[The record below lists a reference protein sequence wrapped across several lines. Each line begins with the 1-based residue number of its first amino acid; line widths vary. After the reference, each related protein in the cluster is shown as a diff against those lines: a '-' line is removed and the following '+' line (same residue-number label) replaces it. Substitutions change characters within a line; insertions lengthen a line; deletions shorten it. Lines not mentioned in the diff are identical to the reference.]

1 MTFPTSLVATEL
13 AAVNQIL
20 GAVGQAPV
28 TTLDDTN
35 PDVAIAYDS
44 LITVSREIQGEG
56 WSFNKEYEYPFTPNN
71 DDQIVIPVNVL
82 GIDLSDLPE
91 NKGIDSV
98 VREGKL
104 YNKTNHT
111 YEWTDFSPVYCDV
124 VWGFDFADIPQPIR
138 DFIVARASSSACI
151 KMVGD
156 ATLYQMLSQREAI
169 SRAAAMEFDCNEG
182 DYSIFGFPN
191 GSNYYTSYQPYRTL
205 AR

>member
-28 TTLDDTN
+28 TTLDNTN
-35 PDVAIAYDS
+35 PDVAIAYGTLLD
-44 LITVSREIQGEG
+44 VSREIQGEG
-56 WSFNKEYEYPFTPNN
+56 WSFNREVEYPFTPDAN
-71 DDQIVIPVNVL
+71 DQILIPSNVL
-82 GIDLSDLPE
+82 AIDLSDVPE
-91 NKGIDSV
+91 NRGVDSV
-98 VREGKL
+98 VRSGKL

-111 YEWTDFSPVYCDV
+111 YVWSVGPVLCDV
-124 VWGFDFADIPQPIR
+124 TWAFDFVDIPQPIR
-138 DFIVARASSSACI
+138 DFIVARASSNVCI

-156 ATLYQMLSQREAI
+156 KDLYTMLTQREAL
-169 SRAAAMEFDCNEG
+169 SRASALEFDCNEG

-191 GSNYYTSYQPYRTL
+191 GMNFYTSYQPFRSL

>member
-191 GSNYYTSYQPYRTL
+191 GSNFYTSYQPYRTL